1 MKEKILFSI
10 PYRSKNE
17 AKFIEEVLLSGKTAG
32 GGKFTQI
39 AQQKIQNSIGGN
51 CLLTNSCTAALEISA
66 LLLDIKE
73 GDELI
78 LPSYTFPSSANAF
91 LLRGATI
98 KFVDSQENHPNMDL
112 DHLEEL
118 ITTKTK
124 AIIPMYYGG
133 VSSDW
138 QRLKA
143 LQEKYKFYIIE
154 EAAQA
159 YGASYKS
166 QPLGS
171 LGDLAVFSFH
181 ETKNISCGEGGA
193 LIVNKKEWIDSAEV
207 IWEKGTNRAAFNRG
221 EIDKYEW
228 VALGSSYVNSEFNAA
243 YLVAQLEQSK
253 TWLEER
259 KNQWNYYFEQLSF
272 LKEKGILLPQIP
284 SFANHNAHIFFLVL
298 NSTEELNAFKN
309 YLSEQGIDAFTHY
322 RCLHK
327 SSYFKNKYTGKR
339 LVNAEKYED
348 RLIRLPLH
356 QGLCLDNIVSKI
368 KNFFNELN

>member
-1 MKEKILFSI
+1 MKEKVPFSK

-39 AQQKIQNSIGGN
+39 AQQTLQNSIGGN

-66 LLLDIKE
+66 MLLGIQE
-73 GDELI
+73 GDEII
-78 LPSYTFPSSANAF
+78 LPSYTFPSTANAF

-98 KFVDSQENHPNMDL
+98 KFVDSQANHPNMDL
-112 DHLEEL
+112 DHLEEM
-118 ITTKTK
+118 ISEKTK
-124 AIIPMYYGG
+124 AIVPMYYGG

-143 LQEKYKFYIIE
+143 LQEKHKFYVIE

-159 YGASYKS
+159 YGASYFD

-193 LIVNKKEWIDSAEV
+193 LIVNKKKWIEPAEI
-207 IWEKGTNRAAFNRG
+207 IWEKGTNRAAFKRG

-228 VALGSSYVNSEFNAA
+228 VDLGSSYVNSELNAA
-243 YLVAQLEQSK
+243 YLVAQLEQSS
-253 TWLEER
+253 TWLGER

-272 LKEKGILLPQIP
+272 LEEKGILLPQIP
-284 SFANHNAHIFFLVL
+284 DFANHNAHIFYLVL
-298 NSTEELNAFKN
+298 NSTEELQALKFH
-309 YLSEQGIDAFTHY
+309 LSEQGIDALTHY

-327 SSYFKNKYTGKR
+327 SSYFKDKYEGKE
-339 LVNAEKYED
+339 LKNAEKFES
-348 RLIRLPLH
+348 RLLRLPLH
-356 QGLCLDNIVSKI
+356 SDVPMEYVTSRII
-368 KNFFNELN
+368 DFFKEQ